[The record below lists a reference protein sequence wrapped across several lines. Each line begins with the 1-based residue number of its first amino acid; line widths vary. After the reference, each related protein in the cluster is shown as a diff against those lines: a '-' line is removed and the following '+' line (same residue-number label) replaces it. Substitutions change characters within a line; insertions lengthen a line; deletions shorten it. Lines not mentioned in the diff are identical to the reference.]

1 MLQLWRHALAPEPRV
16 ARQGLESGH
25 TLTVCGLL
33 GTLAQNKLVS
43 LNPSR
48 GRLQAQRAD
57 LFYEVTYGARSHIP
71 PTSCKDI
78 RVHYLGGSADTHVRH
93 LNYTLRKHTSL

>member
-57 LFYEVTYGARSHIP
+57 LFYEVTYGEP
-71 PTSCKDI
+71 VPTSPLLLVKISECI
-78 RVHYLGGSADTHVRH
+78 I
-93 LNYTLRKHTSL
+93 